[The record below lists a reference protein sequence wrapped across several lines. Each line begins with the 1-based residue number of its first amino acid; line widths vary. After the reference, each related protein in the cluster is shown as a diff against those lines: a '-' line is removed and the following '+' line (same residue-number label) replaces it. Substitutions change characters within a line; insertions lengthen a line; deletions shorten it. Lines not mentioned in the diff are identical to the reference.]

1 MAALALTAS
10 AASAQAFD
18 VPAGDLKSA
27 LDLYARQS
35 RQQLIYRLDDVA
47 GARSAG
53 ARNARSP
60 SEALAQILAGS
71 GLEMRAGPAGAV
83 AIVRSG
89 PAPATPRLQRA
100 AMTTPVVLQA
110 AAAAIAPSA
119 PADPVEV
126 EEVVI
131 TGSRIARRDY
141 SANSPI
147 VTVQSDA
154 LQSAGAPTVETYL
167 NQLPQ
172 FAGSTGATSNTST
185 SFGQANLE
193 LRGLGRARTLVLL
206 DGRRVVPANADGSVD
221 VNILPRAL
229 VDNIEV
235 ITGGASAVY
244 GSDAVAG
251 VVNFKLKQNYEGMM
265 VDAQYGATD
274 RGDGESLDLSAVLG
288 GRFNEGRGSAVLA
301 LSYSERQP
309 VGASDRDFTA
319 GSGYSS
325 TVPQGVSAAIGANLP
340 TQAAVDSVFAKY
352 GVAAGVVNRA
362 SNFSFNEDGTLFSA
376 TRGVTNFR
384 GDDPYSVI
392 SGPNFFFDSIPSTQL
407 VLPMNRYSAFG
418 RVNYELTSG
427 IEAFGQLLFTH
438 YDATVVQAAA
448 PAAGNP
454 DATGTGFWAPVN
466 NPFIPTDLATILSSR
481 PASGADF
488 LLNKRMSA
496 SGERVHTSTY
506 DTFQITMGL
515 KGAIEAIDGGWDVSG
530 SYGRNGYQVV
540 QEGAVSH
547 SAVTKLLYAAD
558 GGASIC
564 AGGYDPFGM
573 TSLSPEC
580 AAYVNRTAKNDTT
593 TTQQVVEANF
603 QGKILTLPAGEVRF
617 AAGASYR
624 EDNYEYLPDS
634 LVADGDLVGI
644 LTANALNGSTD
655 VRELYGELLVPVAR
669 DLPFVEELNLGVG
682 YRYSDYSS
690 VGGVSSYKAE
700 FDWRAASAVRLRG
713 GYQRAVRAPSIG
725 ELYLPASKEFVT
737 TGAASATGVSGDPC
751 DVNSSFRKGPDGLK
765 VAELCLVQ
773 GVPAAVIASYTYGN
787 TQTPSLNEGNPDL
800 TEETADTF
808 SMGLVWTPAFESP
821 WLARLNASLDYY
833 SIDIK
838 DAVGVINTN
847 TSLRNCFNLDGAN
860 PTYSNTNSYCSLI
873 SRDHGTGEILT
884 VLQKRANLGR
894 IRTSG
899 WDFVVD
905 WRLSLDEI
913 GAPFSGLAGVNLMGT
928 HLDKYEIKELPTSS
942 FVDYRGSIGS
952 ALGTAYPEWKLVT
965 TFSYELGPLRT
976 AVKWRYIDAMKDRSL
991 VGGGAATA
999 VSPSS
1004 VSYLD
1009 FDARWIVNETIEL
1022 RVGGTN
1028 LTDKDPPP
1036 YTSAVSMNTDPST
1049 YDVLGRRFYVGLRA
1063 RF

>member
-1 MAALALTAS
+1 MAALALAAS
-10 AASAQAFD
+10 AASAQSFD
-18 VPAGDLKSA
+18 TPAGDLKSA
-27 LDLYARQS
+27 LDHYARQS

-47 GARSAG
+47 GARSSG
-53 ARNARSP
+53 ARNARS
-60 SEALAQILAGS
+60 SAEALSQILAGS
-71 GLEMRAGPAGAV
+71 GLEMRTGPSGSV
-83 AIVRSG
+83 AIVRSVKP
-89 PAPATPRLQRA
+89 PAAPLFQRA
-100 AMTTPVVLQA
+100 SMTTPLVLQA
-110 AAAAIAPSA
+110 GASAVAAAE
-119 PADPVEV
+119 PADSVEV
-126 EEVVI
+126 DEVVI

-154 LQSAGAPTVETYL
+154 LQSTGAPTVETYL

-172 FAGSTGATSNTST
+172 FAGSTGSTSNTST

-265 VDAQYGATD
+265 VDAQYGVTD
-274 RGDGESLDLSAVLG
+274 RGDGESLDVSAVLG
-288 GRFNEGRGSAVLA
+288 GRFDEDRGSAVLA

-309 VGASDRDFTA
+309 VGAADRDFPA

-325 TVPQGVSAAIGANLP
+325 TVPQGVNAAIGTNLP
-340 TQAAVDSVFAKY
+340 TQAAVDGVFARY
-352 GVAAGVVNRA
+352 GVAAGTVNRA
-362 SNFSFNEDGTLFSA
+362 SNLSFNQDGTLFSA

-418 RVNYELTSG
+418 KVNYELTSG
-427 IEAFGQLLFTH
+427 VEAFGQLLFTH

-454 DATGTGFWAPVN
+454 DATGTGFWAPAT
-466 NPFIPTDLATILSSR
+466 NPFIPDDLAAILASR
-481 PASGADF
+481 PNAGADI

-506 DTFQITMGL
+506 DTFQMTMGL
-515 KGAIEAIDGGWDVSG
+515 KGPLEAIDGGWDVSG

-540 QEGAVSH
+540 QAGAVSH
-547 SAVTKLLYAAD
+547 SAVTDLLYAPD

-564 AGGYDPFGM
+564 AGGYNPFGM

-580 AAYVNRTAKNDTT
+580 ATYVNRTAKNDTT
-593 TTQQVVEANF
+593 TTQQVVEANL
-603 QGKILTLPAGEVRF
+603 QGRVMSLPAGEIRF
-617 AAGASYR
+617 ATGASYR

-644 LTANALNGSTD
+644 LTANALDGSTD
-655 VRELYGELLVPVAR
+655 VRELYGELLIPVLR
-669 DLPFVEELNLGVG
+669 DMPFVEELNFSVG

-690 VGGVSSYKAE
+690 VGGVQSYKAE

-725 ELYLPASKEFVT
+725 ELYLPTSKEFVT

-751 DVNSSFRKGPDGLK
+751 DVNGSFRKGPDGAK

-773 GVPAAVIASYTYGN
+773 GVPEAVIASYTYGN
-787 TQTPSLNEGNPDL
+787 TQTPSLNAGNPDL

-808 SMGLVWTPAFESP
+808 SLGMIWTPQFESP
-821 WLARLNASLDYY
+821 WLSRLSASLDYY

-838 DAVGVINTN
+838 DAVGVISTN
-847 TSLRNCFNLDGAN
+847 TSLRNCFNLDGGN
-860 PTYSNTNSYCSLI
+860 PTFSNANSYCSLI
-873 SRDHGTGEILT
+873 SRDPGTGEILT
-884 VLQKRANLGR
+884 VLQQRANLGR

-905 WRLSLDEI
+905 WRVSLDEI
-913 GAPFSGLAGVNLMGT
+913 GAPFGGLAGINLMGT
-928 HLDKYEIKELPTSS
+928 HLDRYEVKELPTSA
-942 FVDYRGSIGS
+942 FIDYRGSIGS

-965 TFSYELGPLRT
+965 TFSYELGPVRT
-976 AVKWRYIDAMKDRSL
+976 AFKWRYIDAMKDRSL
-991 VGGGAATA
+991 VGGGSATA
-999 VSPSS
+999 LSPKS
-1004 VSYLD
+1004 VSYID

-1022 RVGGTN
+1022 RAGATN
-1028 LTDKDPPP
+1028 LTDKDPPL